1 MAITIVLSDEYKW
14 VALALFSTQIM
25 LAAQTM
31 VVGKKRKLAKIKYPQ
46 LYAEKAE
53 AEASR
58 DAYIF
63 NCAQRAHQNTL
74 EVITPVITATILTS
88 VYYPIAAAVGCGLFV
103 VGRAFYTKGYL
114 AGPDSRVKKG
124 GFIGSLSSGGLL
136 LGSALSL
143 YKLFV

>member
-1 MAITIVLSDEYKW
+1 MAITLVVSDEYKW

-25 LAAQTM
+25 LAAQSI
-31 VVGKKRKLAKIKYPQ
+31 VVGRKRKLAKIKYPQ

-58 DAYIF
+58 DAYVF

-74 EVITPVITATILTS
+74 EFMMPVVTATILTS
-88 VYYPIAAAVGCGLFV
+88 VHYPIAAAVGCGMFV
-103 VGRAFYTKGYL
+103 VGRGFYTRGYL
-114 AGPDSRVKKG
+114 ADPDSRVKSG
-124 GFIGSLSSGGLL
+124 GWISYLALNGLLIGS
-136 LGSALSL
+136 AVSL